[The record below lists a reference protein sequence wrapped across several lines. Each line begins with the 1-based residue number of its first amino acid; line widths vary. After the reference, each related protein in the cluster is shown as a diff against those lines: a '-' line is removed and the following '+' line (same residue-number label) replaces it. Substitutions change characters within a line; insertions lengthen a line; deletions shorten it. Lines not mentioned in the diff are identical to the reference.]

1 MKLILH
7 KEIFNDVYLPF
18 VSDYSKRYEVYYGG
32 AGSGKS
38 VFVAQK
44 LVYKALREKR
54 KILVLRKVGRTVKNS
69 VFQLLI
75 DTLIDWKII
84 DKCKVNRTDFSIW
97 LPNGSLFLCTGL
109 DDAEKIKSIT
119 GLTDAWLEEATEF
132 IQDDFNQ
139 IDLRIRHTTAAD
151 QQIILSFNPVSKA
164 NWCYQLFFKD
174 KFDSEQEEAE
184 MAEFRQKVQIHHTN
198 YLDNRFLPQS
208 YIDSLLLLKGTN
220 PAYYK
225 IYALGEFGSLDKL
238 IFSNWKIEQFD
249 HAEIKGEL
257 LLGLDFG
264 FVNDPTAL
272 IASLLVEEEKRIY
285 IFKEKFE
292 KGLLNN
298 QIAEMISSLG
308 FAKSTIIADAA
319 EQKSIE
325 EIKRAGVTRIKPAV
339 KGQGS
344 ILQGIQKLQ
353 QYEVVIHP
361 DCRNIIEEFRNYS
374 WEKDK
379 ATNEYINK
387 PIDKYNHGIDALRYS
402 LQCVGTKIKT
412 MNKAALGL

>member
-1 MKLILH
+1 MKLLIH
-7 KEIFNDVYLPF
+7 KEVFNDVYFPF
-18 VSDYSKRYEVYYGG
+18 LLDYSKRYVVYYGG

-38 VFVAQK
+38 VFVAQF

-69 VFQLLI
+69 TFQLLV
-75 DTLIDWKII
+75 DTLVDWKII
-84 DKCKVNRTDFSIW
+84 DKCKINRTDFSIE

-109 DDAEKIKSIT
+109 DDSEKIKSIT

-139 IDLRIRHTTAAD
+139 IDLRIRHATAAN
-151 QQIILSFNPVSKA
+151 QQIILSFNPVSKT
-164 NWCYQLFFKD
+164 NYCFQLFFKE
-174 KFDSEQEEAE
+174 KFDTEQEEKE
-184 MAEFRQKVQIHHTN
+184 VTEFRQKVQVHHTN

-238 IFSNWKIEQFD
+238 IFTNWRVAAFN

-257 LLGLDFG
+257 MVGLDFG

-272 IASLLVEEEKRIY
+272 IASLLVEEEKKIY
-285 IFKEKFE
+285 VFKEKFE

-308 FAKSTIIADAA
+308 FGKSTIIADAA
-319 EQKSIE
+319 EVKSIE
-325 EIKRAGVTRIKPAV
+325 EIKRAGITRIKPAV

-344 ILQGIQKLQ
+344 VLQGIQKLQ
-353 QYEVVIHP
+353 QYEIIIHP
-361 DCRNIIEEFRNYS
+361 DCANLIEEFRNYS

-387 PIDKYNHGIDALRYS
+387 PIDKYNHGIDSLRYS
-402 LQCVGTKIKT
+402 LQCVGTKMKT